1 MLSRTKKRTLAL
13 FLAIVMVMG
22 LLPTAALADEFGP
35 ETVTTETVVLE
46 PMESAAPEE
55 TAQPTQSAAPEET
68 AQPAQSPSPEQPA
81 EVPEEEPAEVPEEEP
96 AEVPEETSADNAAP
110 LSEEPAQELT
120 EDVVANFAA
129 PKKSNT
135 EDRGT
140 IQVGETI
147 ELTGTRSSTLWDTG
161 HEWRVYD
168 TGRDAVKIV
177 GGRYDRTV
185 TLEGVRP
192 GTAVVAHYYW
202 DYLWWSV
209 EYFCVTVERGQPEEP
224 ETGTQTVYVYVKPAE
239 DATGG
244 NINAHGYWTVGTIQ
258 LDLPQA
264 TRDFEGEAN
273 SVYDQYQDA
282 VAQALKEINHEYN
295 RWIDLDQVEWYTL
308 HTSDGADNYVSSGT
322 WAWHLDGKI
331 KDIPDL
337 YSVTYYAN
345 NGTDASYTD
354 PSEYELNADVTVL
367 ANPFSNGDM
376 VFAGWDADGDGEP
389 DYQPNDTF
397 QITGDTSLYAV
408 WEEPKPTTVSFT
420 IHKVDAD
427 TGASLAGA
435 VFTVY
440 GNKNCT
446 DIYTTVTT
454 EEDGQAVVTLPI
466 GDTYYL
472 KETQAPEDY
481 QILDTKV
488 YQLKTQN
495 NDRDENGILDQI
507 WAFLTGRH
515 GNNGCADFENGV
527 LTVKN
532 EKKSAPVE
540 QGLPVKY
547 YVLNPDRGV
556 PTSGADQGYENY
568 FPSADPE
575 ENPQFNYYNG
585 MSGTGLTA
593 ETWADLAGGNGRL
606 TIGDELED
614 TASGVA
620 GTGELDAAS
629 RQALDTA
636 FGLSEK
642 YGEYNYEI
650 VWYVVKI
657 QDGKGETGPDANG
670 DAADVHVDGYIK
682 GVPVEVRYHQNY
694 GEEDIYYTHDTVNG
708 ESILSGSNYTVL
720 AWDGTGLTTREGYTF
735 LGWSEDPNA
744 TTATYAP
751 GSAISPLMSDKDLYA
766 VWQAPEIPDPVSVT
780 FEGAKYLDGTHSSV
794 PFTFR
799 LVQTDADGATIAT
812 YPEVQNDASG
822 AFAFGPVTFTE
833 SGTYTFTVSEL
844 ISYSDLNGPYTM
856 DTTIYEAVVTVTE
869 ADGTLTADVDWLRQ
883 TSSSEDAVVFLPYN
897 GKIMFQNYTKD
908 EPTPPEDPDPVSVTF
923 EGTKYLD
930 GTLSSV
936 PFTFRLVQTDADGAT
951 IASYPEVQNDANGAF
966 AFGPVTFTESGTYTF
981 AVSELISSSDLNGPY
996 TMDTTIYKA
1005 VVTVTEA
1012 DGKLRADVKWENAD
1026 GPVFYNTTKDD
1037 PTPPEEEPSLTISKT
1052 FRAETQADLDTV
1064 TAPENFSLD
1073 IAVDEYY
1080 NVGETV
1086 VGGLTTRGL
1095 LVDGEYVTKS
1105 GYLESVSKSDVTG
1118 NSADG
1123 YSVTYTWTFSLEAGS
1138 YRVTENFDQVKDD
1151 YKVSTQI
1158 DERTGIEY
1166 TTVAVDSDH
1175 AVNVTLVNT
1184 YEKKESGEPSGTP
1197 DLSLEKTADKAFV
1210 QPGEALTYTLTVR
1223 NNGSDYATDVVVTD
1237 TLPEGLVYVTSSD
1250 GGVYDAETRTVTWP
1264 AIDTLGAPGRVS
1276 YTVTVT
1282 VAEDTQTDTWLKNEA
1297 ALTSGNTGPEQA
1309 DHDVYISEIGGPRL
1323 TVTKT
1328 GPASATVGD
1337 QVTYTIT
1344 VRNDG
1349 DIYASNVVVTD
1360 VLPEGLTYVSSSG
1373 NGTYDAETRT
1383 VTWPTVNTLGAPGS
1397 VSYTVTVTA
1406 SQTGELKNVAYADYD
1421 ENPVEELPSGESTT
1435 TVTNNGGSN
1444 PGGGGS
1450 DDNDDDDDTPSNPGG
1465 GDSGDGDVDIDDG
1478 DTPLGPNPGGD
1489 GSNPGGG
1496 SGSGGGSDPGTE
1508 IPDDNT
1514 PLNPGPD
1521 TGIEEGETPLGDL
1534 PQTGAVVQSTAAP
1547 VNPMTTAGLVALAF
1561 SMVGAGLYFTFG
1573 RKKGEEED

>member
-454 EEDGQAVVTLPI
+454 EEVGQAVVTLPI

-720 AWDGTGLTTREGYTF
+720 TWDGTGLTTREGYTF

-766 VWQAPEIPDPVSVT
+766 VWQAPENPDPVSVT
-780 FEGAKYLDGTHSSV
+780 FEGAKYLDGT
-794 PFTFR
+794 R
-799 LVQTDADGATIAT
+799 
-812 YPEVQNDASG
+812 
-822 AFAFGPVTFTE
+822 
-833 SGTYTFTVSEL
+833 
-844 ISYSDLNGPYTM
+844 
-856 DTTIYEAVVTVTE
+856 
-869 ADGTLTADVDWLRQ
+869 
-883 TSSSEDAVVFLPYN
+883 
-897 GKIMFQNYTKD
+897 
-908 EPTPPEDPDPVSVTF
+908 
-923 EGTKYLD
+923 
-930 GTLSSV
+930 SSV

-951 IASYPEVQNDANGAF
+951 IASYPEVQNDASGAF

>member
-46 PMESAAPEE
+46 PTE
-55 TAQPTQSAAPEET
+55 SAAPEET
-68 AQPAQSPSPEQPA
+68 AQPAQSPSPEQ
-81 EVPEEEPAEVPEEEP
+81 PAEVPEEEP

-120 EDVVANFAA
+120 EDVVASFAA

-177 GGRYDRTV
+177 DGRYDRTV

-389 DYQPNDTF
+389 DYQPDDTF

-440 GNKNCT
+440 ENKNCT

-799 LVQTDADGATIAT
+799 LVQTDADGATIAS

-856 DTTIYEAVVTVTE
+856 DTTIY
-869 ADGTLTADVDWLRQ
+869 
-883 TSSSEDAVVFLPYN
+883 
-897 GKIMFQNYTKD
+897 
-908 EPTPPEDPDPVSVTF
+908 
-923 EGTKYLD
+923 
-930 GTLSSV
+930 
-936 PFTFRLVQTDADGAT
+936 
-951 IASYPEVQNDANGAF
+951 
-966 AFGPVTFTESGTYTF
+966 
-981 AVSELISSSDLNGPY
+981 
-996 TMDTTIYKA
+996 KA

-1012 DGKLRADVKWENAD
+1012 DGKLTADVKWENAD

-1166 TTVAVDSDH
+1166 TTVAVDPDH

-1496 SGSGGGSDPGTE
+1496 DNGDGSDPGTE

>member
-46 PMESAAPEE
+46 PME
-55 TAQPTQSAAPEET
+55 SAAPEET

-177 GGRYDRTV
+177 DGRYDRTV

-389 DYQPNDTF
+389 DYQPDGTF

-446 DIYTTVTT
+446 DVYTTVTT

-844 ISYSDLNGPYTM
+844 ISY
-856 DTTIYEAVVTVTE
+856 
-869 ADGTLTADVDWLRQ
+869 
-883 TSSSEDAVVFLPYN
+883 
-897 GKIMFQNYTKD
+897 
-908 EPTPPEDPDPVSVTF
+908 
-923 EGTKYLD
+923 
-930 GTLSSV
+930 
-936 PFTFRLVQTDADGAT
+936 
-951 IASYPEVQNDANGAF
+951 
-966 AFGPVTFTESGTYTF
+966 
-981 AVSELISSSDLNGPY
+981 SDLNGPY

-1496 SGSGGGSDPGTE
+1496 DNGDGSDPGTE

>member
-55 TAQPTQSAAPEET
+55 TAQPAQSAAPEET
-68 AQPAQSPSPEQPA
+68 AQPAQSPSPEQ
-81 EVPEEEPAEVPEEEP
+81 PAEVPEEEP

-177 GGRYDRTV
+177 DGRYDRTV

-354 PSEYELNADVTVL
+354 PSEYELNDDVTVL
-367 ANPFSNGDM
+367 ANSFSNGDM
-376 VFAGWDADGDGEP
+376 VFAGWDADGDGEAN
-389 DYQPNDTF
+389 YQPDDTF

-440 GNKNCT
+440 ENKNCT

-532 EKKSAPVE
+532 EKKSATVE

-766 VWQAPEIPDPVSVT
+766 VWQAPENPDPVSVT
-780 FEGAKYLDGTHSSV
+780 FEGAKYLDGTLSSV

-812 YPEVQNDASG
+812 YPEVQNDANG

-844 ISYSDLNGPYTM
+844 ISY
-856 DTTIYEAVVTVTE
+856 
-869 ADGTLTADVDWLRQ
+869 
-883 TSSSEDAVVFLPYN
+883 
-897 GKIMFQNYTKD
+897 
-908 EPTPPEDPDPVSVTF
+908 
-923 EGTKYLD
+923 
-930 GTLSSV
+930 
-936 PFTFRLVQTDADGAT
+936 
-951 IASYPEVQNDANGAF
+951 
-966 AFGPVTFTESGTYTF
+966 
-981 AVSELISSSDLNGPY
+981 SDLNGPY

-1496 SGSGGGSDPGTE
+1496 SGSGDGSDPGTE

>member
-46 PMESAAPEE
+46 PME
-55 TAQPTQSAAPEET
+55 SAAPEET

-177 GGRYDRTV
+177 DGRYDRTV

-264 TRDFEGEAN
+264 TQDFEGEAN

-389 DYQPNDTF
+389 DYQPDGTF

-440 GNKNCT
+440 ENKNCT

-454 EEDGQAVVTLPI
+454 DEDGQAVVTLPI

-735 LGWSEDPNA
+735 LGWSEDPSA

-812 YPEVQNDASG
+812 YPEVQNDAS
-822 AFAFGPVTFTE
+822 
-833 SGTYTFTVSEL
+833 
-844 ISYSDLNGPYTM
+844 
-856 DTTIYEAVVTVTE
+856 
-869 ADGTLTADVDWLRQ
+869 
-883 TSSSEDAVVFLPYN
+883 
-897 GKIMFQNYTKD
+897 
-908 EPTPPEDPDPVSVTF
+908 
-923 EGTKYLD
+923 
-930 GTLSSV
+930 
-936 PFTFRLVQTDADGAT
+936 
-951 IASYPEVQNDANGAF
+951 GAF

-1496 SGSGGGSDPGTE
+1496 DNGDGSDPGTE

>member
-55 TAQPTQSAAPEET
+55 TAQPAQSAAPEET
-68 AQPAQSPSPEQPA
+68 AQPAQSPSPEQ
-81 EVPEEEPAEVPEEEP
+81 PAEVPEEEP

-120 EDVVANFAA
+120 EDVVASFAA

-177 GGRYDRTV
+177 DGRYDRTV

-264 TRDFEGEAN
+264 TQDFEGEAN

-345 NGTDASYTD
+345 NGTGASYTD
-354 PSEYELNADVTVL
+354 PSEYELNDDVTVL
-367 ANPFSNGDM
+367 ANSFSNGDM
-376 VFAGWDADGDGEP
+376 VFAGWDINGDGEA
-389 DYQPNDTF
+389 DYQPDDTF

-440 GNKNCT
+440 ENKNCT
-446 DIYTTVTT
+446 DVYTTVTT
-454 EEDGQAVVTLPI
+454 DEDGQAVVTLPI
-466 GDTYYL
+466 GDRYYL

-735 LGWSEDPNA
+735 LGWSEDPSA

-766 VWQAPEIPDPVSVT
+766 VWQAPENPDPVSVT
-780 FEGAKYLDGTHSSV
+780 FEGTKYLDGTRSSV

-833 SGTYTFTVSEL
+833 SGTYTFAVSEL

-856 DTTIYEAVVTVTE
+856 DTTIYKAVVTVTE
-869 ADGTLTADVDWLRQ
+869 AGGTLTADVDWLRQ

-923 EGTKYLD
+923 EGAKYLD
-930 GTLSSV
+930 GTRSSV

-951 IASYPEVQNDANGAF
+951 IATYPEVQNDASGAF

-981 AVSELISSSDLNGPY
+981 AVSELISYSDLNGPY
-996 TMDTTIYKA
+996 TMDTTIYEA

-1012 DGKLRADVKWENAD
+1012 GGKLTADVKWENAD

-1118 NSADG
+1118 TSADG

-1166 TTVAVDSDH
+1166 TTVAVDPDH

-1297 ALTSGNTGPEQA
+1297 ALTSGNTDPEQA
-1309 DHDVYISEIGGPRL
+1309 DHNVYISEIGGPRL

>member
-46 PMESAAPEE
+46 P
-55 TAQPTQSAAPEET
+55 TQSAAPEET
-68 AQPAQSPSPEQPA
+68 AQPAQSPSPEQ
-81 EVPEEEPAEVPEEEP
+81 PAEVPEEEP

-120 EDVVANFAA
+120 EDVVASFAA

-177 GGRYDRTV
+177 DGRYDRTV

-345 NGTDASYTD
+345 NGTGASYTD
-354 PSEYELNADVTVL
+354 PSEYELSDDVTVL
-367 ANPFSNGDM
+367 ANSFSNGDM
-376 VFAGWDADGDGEP
+376 VCAGWDADGDGEAN
-389 DYQPNDTF
+389 YQPDDTF

-799 LVQTDADGATIAT
+799 LVQTDADGATIAS

-856 DTTIYEAVVTVTE
+856 DTTIY
-869 ADGTLTADVDWLRQ
+869 
-883 TSSSEDAVVFLPYN
+883 
-897 GKIMFQNYTKD
+897 
-908 EPTPPEDPDPVSVTF
+908 
-923 EGTKYLD
+923 
-930 GTLSSV
+930 
-936 PFTFRLVQTDADGAT
+936 
-951 IASYPEVQNDANGAF
+951 
-966 AFGPVTFTESGTYTF
+966 
-981 AVSELISSSDLNGPY
+981 
-996 TMDTTIYKA
+996 KA

-1012 DGKLRADVKWENAD
+1012 GGKLTADVKWENAD

-1118 NSADG
+1118 TSADG

-1166 TTVAVDSDH
+1166 TTVAVDPDH

-1297 ALTSGNTGPEQA
+1297 ALTSGNTDPEQA

-1496 SGSGGGSDPGTE
+1496 DNGDGSDPGTE

>member
-46 PMESAAPEE
+46 PME
-55 TAQPTQSAAPEET
+55 SAAPEET

-177 GGRYDRTV
+177 DGRYDRTV

-282 VAQALKEINHEYN
+282 VAQALEKINHEYN

-354 PSEYELNADVTVL
+354 PSEYELNDDVTVL
-367 ANPFSNGDM
+367 ANSFSNGDM
-376 VFAGWDADGDGEP
+376 VFAGWDADGDGEAN
-389 DYQPNDTF
+389 YQPDDTF

-440 GNKNCT
+440 ENKNCT

-532 EKKSAPVE
+532 EKKSATVE

-766 VWQAPEIPDPVSVT
+766 VWQAPENPDPVSVT
-780 FEGAKYLDGTHSSV
+780 FEGAKYLDGTLSSV

-799 LVQTDADGATIAT
+799 LVQTDADGATIAS

-856 DTTIYEAVVTVTE
+856 DTTIYKAVVTVTE
-869 ADGTLTADVDWLRQ
+869 AGGTLTADVDWLRQ

-923 EGTKYLD
+923 EGAKYLD

-951 IASYPEVQNDANGAF
+951 IASYPEVQNDASGAF

-981 AVSELISSSDLNGPY
+981 TVSELISYSDLNGPY

-1496 SGSGGGSDPGTE
+1496 SGSGDGSDPGTE